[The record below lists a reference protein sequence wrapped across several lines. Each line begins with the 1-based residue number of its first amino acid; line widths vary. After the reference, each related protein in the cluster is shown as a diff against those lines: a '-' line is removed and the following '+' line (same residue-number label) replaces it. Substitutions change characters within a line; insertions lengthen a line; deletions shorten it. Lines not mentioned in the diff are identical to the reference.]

1 MITLFTP
8 NGVWKSTKKVM
19 AQMFQNNAI
28 ISIILRFVHM
38 KNSDASS
45 SMKNLRNADIKVDA
59 KIPIVS
65 LDTEIVE
72 KSHGNV

>member
-1 MITLFTP
+1 ML
-8 NGVWKSTKKVM
+8 GYKV
-19 AQMFQNNAI
+19 FQNTAI

-59 KIPIVS
+59 KIPFAS

-72 KSHGNV
+72 KSHGNAQKLIG